1 MAILGIYKISLT
13 HSKLGLT
20 KETCANKVIPFLV
33 PLSIENG
40 LSLAQF
46 NAMMSLIK
54 EIVTKVETE
63 HRSKLEQLTSIQKE
77 SNTLKHSFDQSFVN
91 VKSPTK
97 TDVDDVFSNLGLES
111 FLNSIDDS
119 SNGTAANGSTGSSSL
134 NLQEK
139 QRFVRCISDV
149 SQ

>member
-40 LSLAQF
+40 LSLSQF
-46 NAMMSLIK
+46 NAITSLIK

-63 HRSKLEQLTSIQKE
+63 HRTKLEQLTSVQKDA
-77 SNTLKHSFDQSFVN
+77 NTLKHSFDQSNFVN

-119 SNGTAANGSTGSSSL
+119 SNGTGSSSL

-139 QRFVRCISDV
+139 QRFV
-149 SQ
+149 QLE

>member
-46 NAMMSLIK
+46 NALIALIK

-63 HRSKLEQLTSIQKE
+63 HRTKLEQLTSVQKE
-77 SNTLKHSFDQSFVN
+77 SSTLKHSFDQSFGN

-97 TDVDDVFSNLGLES
+97 TEVDDVFSNLGLES

-119 SNGTAANGSTGSSSL
+119 SNGSSTANGSTGSSSL

-139 QRFVRCISDV
+139 QRFVEMIY
-149 SQ
+149 

>member
-46 NAMMSLIK
+46 NAMMALIK

-63 HRSKLEQLTSIQKE
+63 HRTKLEQLTSVQKE
-77 SNTLKHSFDQSFVN
+77 SSTLKHSFDQSFGN

-97 TDVDDVFSNLGLES
+97 TEVDDVFSNLGLES

-119 SNGTAANGSTGSSSL
+119 SNGSSAANGSTGSSSL

-139 QRFVRCISDV
+139 QRFVGMIF
-149 SQ
+149 